1 MYLLWNALAGALTE
15 ASLLLRAEI
24 EHRKISLPTITKY
37 RTCTARTGSHLLRE
51 RTPKTRNR
59 CRVPDERVTRPRPS
73 GLAVFSRHVRRDA
86 RCPRGLSSSARENYQ
101 KTPGV
106 LPGIHSQNHAVGFL
120 KKAFS
125 VILSKGNEIDA
136 RDSVW
141 GRPTARPIFAQHT
154 FDIRAS
160 VHGSRM
166 LLAA

>member
-51 RTPKTRNR
+51 RTQKT
-59 CRVPDERVTRPRPS
+59 RPS

-101 KTPGV
+101 KTPGA
-106 LPGIHSQNHAVGFL
+106 LPDIHSQNHAVGFL